1 MQYILT
7 FISSWFLWGIYLIAV
22 CLTMIVTPKELSYIS
37 DLTSQAEIQIDNK
50 QAAEATVKELELR
63 DDHKKI
69 NKELKR
75 RTRFCY

>member
-1 MQYILT
+1 
-7 FISSWFLWGIYLIAV
+7 
-22 CLTMIVTPKELSYIS
+22 MIVTPKELSYIS